1 MSVFN
6 LRLFLFIFLISL
18 NNQFALAHPEVD
30 SELTEMVVTGHHS
43 NAIGSLDAA
52 SGGIIY
58 QEAIEDKI
66 LLRPAEVLEMVPGF
80 VAAQHSGDGKANQ
93 YFLRGF
99 NLDHGTDFAT
109 YLDGMPIN
117 MPTHAH
123 GQGYTDLNFLIPEL
137 VESLE
142 YRKGPYY
149 AENGDFSSAGSARI
163 SLKNSLIDNFSEL
176 TLGSNNYQRLIS
188 AYSNQLKNGANLLL
202 AGEFMTNDG
211 PWLYGE
217 GLRKFNGLIRYSQ
230 QIDNDRFSITAM
242 SYTNSW
248 NATDQIPKSLID
260 NGLINRYGSMDPSDG
275 GHTNR
280 SSLSGNWRRSLSD
293 GYFDASLYLI
303 RYQLQLYSNFTY
315 FLNNPINGDQFKQ
328 DDDRN
333 VFGGQIKRVWLGE
346 AMGFNTSNELGVQFR
361 QDRIHVGLSN
371 TQNRNTLNTI
381 RDDQVLQSNVSLYGE
396 NVIKWL
402 PWFRTNLGGRWDQ
415 YYFDVTSDIS
425 QNSGTNHVGLFSPK
439 LSFIFGPFA
448 KTEFFLNWGQGFHTN
463 DARGTVMSVDPS
475 NLTNKVEP
483 VPGIVK
489 TTGYE
494 LGIRTELIPKL
505 KSTLSLWTLAV
516 DSELIFL
523 GNAGITEASRASHRQ
538 GIEWTNRY
546 EPSDWL
552 SLQADISLSK
562 ARYAHDDAA
571 GNFIPGSVEKVG
583 MFSVTLREGLWSG
596 GMQWRYVGSMP
607 LTEDGS
613 IYSSPSS
620 LINGRIK
627 YQINRQT
634 DLKLD
639 VFNLLNR
646 QMDDIAYYYQYKV
659 SPSALPSDG
668 LVIHPSEPRTFRVSL
683 SYKF

>member
-1 MSVFN
+1 M
-6 LRLFLFIFLISL
+6 L
-18 NNQFALAHPEVD
+18 
-30 SELTEMVVTGHHS
+30 VTGHHS
-43 NAIGSLDAA
+43 NSVGSLDAA

-58 QEAIEDKI
+58 QEEIEEKI

-80 VAAQHSGDGKANQ
+80 VATQHSGDGKANQ

-123 GQGYTDLNFLIPEL
+123 GQGYTDLNFLMPEL
-137 VESLE
+137 IESIE

-149 AENGDFSSAGSARI
+149 AENGDFSSAGSARL
-163 SLKNSLIDNFSEL
+163 SLKDSLIDNFTEL

-188 AYSNQLKNGANLLL
+188 AYSDQLKNGANILL
-202 AGEFMTNDG
+202 AGEFMTSDG
-211 PWLYGE
+211 PWINGE
-217 GLRKFNGLIRYSQ
+217 GLRKFNGLMRYSQ
-230 QIDNDRFSITAM
+230 QVDNDRFSITAM

-280 SSLSGNWRRSLSD
+280 SSLSANWRRSLSD
-293 GYFDASLYLI
+293 GYMDASWYFI

-315 FLNNPINGDQFKQ
+315 FLNNPVNGDQFKQ
-328 DDDRN
+328 SDDRN
-333 VFGGQIKRVWLGE
+333 VFGGQVKRVWLGE
-346 AMGFNTSNELGVQFR
+346 MIGLNTSNELGIQLR

-371 TQNRNTLNTI
+371 TQNRITLNTVI
-381 RDDQVLQSNVSLYGE
+381 DDQVLQSNVSLYGE
-396 NVIKWL
+396 NVVKWL
-402 PWFRTNLGGRWDQ
+402 PWVRTNLGARWDQ
-415 YYFDVTSDIS
+415 YFFDVTSDTP
-425 QNSGTNHVGLFSPK
+425 QNSGTNSVGMFSPK
-439 LSFIFGPFA
+439 LSLIFGPFA

-463 DARGTVMSVDPS
+463 DARGTVMRVDPI
-475 NLTNKVEP
+475 NVANTVESI
-483 VPGIVK
+483 PGIVK
-489 TTGYE
+489 TNGYE
-494 LGIRTELIPKL
+494 FGIRTELIPKL

-523 GNAGITEASRASHRQ
+523 GDSGITEPSRPSHRQ

-546 EPSDWL
+546 EPLDWL

-562 ARYAHDDAA
+562 ARYVNEETI

-583 MFSVTLREGLWSG
+583 MFSVTIKEGLWSG
-596 GMQWRYVGSMP
+596 GLQWRYIGAIP

-613 IYSSPSS
+613 IYSSSSS
-620 LINGRIK
+620 LINARIK

-634 DLKLD
+634 DIKLD
-639 VFNLLNR
+639 IFNLLNS
-646 QMDDIAYYYQYKV
+646 QVNDIAYYYQYKV

-668 LVIHPSEPRTFRVSL
+668 LVIHPSEPRTFRISL
-683 SYKF
+683 NYRF